1 MKGGTRLIR
10 HSSLLFSV
18 IIAAVTLL
26 SSCGA
31 RSGYFKI
38 EGRFLHI
45 NQGDLYVYSP
55 DGAIEG
61 MDTIHIKAGR
71 FAYETPMQKSA
82 TLIMVFPNFSE
93 HPIFTEPGAAVDV
106 EADASRL
113 KEMTVTGTKE
123 NKLMNKFREMTVGV
137 SPVEE
142 AKLAETF
149 VRDHADSRVAL
160 YLVKKYFVQSTPANY
175 AKATEL
181 LTLLQQA
188 NPEDGRL
195 SYQLESVRRLAA
207 VRVGGRLPRFSVT
220 DIDGNTV
227 SDSYLS
233 KGKAVLMV
241 WASWNFES
249 MDLQRRLRDYR
260 RDHGDSLRV
269 LSLSLD
275 GSRESCRRAMKA
287 NNIDWPTVCDQQ
299 LMDGK
304 LVQLLGVGTVPDNI
318 VLENGKVVARG
329 LDRQKFMQRF
339 K

>member
-181 LTLLQQA
+181 LKLLQQA
-188 NPEDGRL
+188 NPEAGRL
-195 SYQLESVRRLAA
+195 S
-207 VRVGGRLPRFSVT
+207 
-220 DIDGNTV
+220 
-227 SDSYLS
+227 
-233 KGKAVLMV
+233 
-241 WASWNFES
+241 
-249 MDLQRRLRDYR
+249 
-260 RDHGDSLRV
+260 
-269 LSLSLD
+269 
-275 GSRESCRRAMKA
+275 
-287 NNIDWPTVCDQQ
+287 
-299 LMDGK
+299 
-304 LVQLLGVGTVPDNI
+304 
-318 VLENGKVVARG
+318 
-329 LDRQKFMQRF
+329 
-339 K
+339 